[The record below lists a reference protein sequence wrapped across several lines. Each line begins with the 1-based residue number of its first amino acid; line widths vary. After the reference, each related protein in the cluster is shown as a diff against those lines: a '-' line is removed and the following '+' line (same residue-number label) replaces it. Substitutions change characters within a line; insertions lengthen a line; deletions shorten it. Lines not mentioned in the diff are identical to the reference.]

1 MAPATVR
8 GRWYCIRLVYIP
20 AESYADKAP
29 VYAHRAV
36 FFGDLP
42 VLRTFKRLGR
52 RLIDGHLP
60 YDVLL
65 DADISAK
72 RLAKYRLLVLP
83 NIKYLSQ
90 GQIGAIEEYVFNGVK
105 LIATD

>member
-1 MAPATVR
+1 M
-8 GRWYCIRLVYIP
+8 
-20 AESYADKAP
+20 
-29 VYAHRAV
+29 
-36 FFGDLP
+36 
-42 VLRTFKRLGR
+42 
-52 RLIDGHLP
+52 IDGHLP